1 MYGVAA
7 DAGDD
12 DGHEGEIEEQAAKR
26 SENDGE
32 EEEEEKEEEEETNK
46 KGESTNKNKSA
57 AKRRARKRRLEEE
70 NGGRD
75 PRRPAEGKLR
85 QERRVRN
92 WAKWL
97 ISGEEDL
104 HIIFCII

>member
-26 SENDGE
+26 SDDDGE
-32 EEEEEKEEEEETNK
+32 EEAEEEKEEEKNK
-46 KGESTNKNKSA
+46 KGKSKNKNKSA